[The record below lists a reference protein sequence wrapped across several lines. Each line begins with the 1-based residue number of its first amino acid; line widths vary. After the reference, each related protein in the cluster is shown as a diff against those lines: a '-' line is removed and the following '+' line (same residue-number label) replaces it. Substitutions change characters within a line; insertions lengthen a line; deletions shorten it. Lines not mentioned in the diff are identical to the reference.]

1 MHRMRFFPAP
11 FLLVAFTCLP
21 ASAQSER
28 PYPFRAAHY
37 DVEALIQPSEQT
49 IKVEA
54 RVEFVAAEVSRNVLV
69 QLHPDLQVQSIK
81 TANGQPLNFERDDH
95 SPLILNIALPEVES
109 PGKSVTLTFEYSGPV
124 SNEDDSPA
132 KGIRL
137 ASVDKTSA
145 YLLQPARW
153 FPLTDYPANRYTGTF
168 KIVVPDT
175 FAVVGTGRADP
186 PAMLPG
192 IGRSQPGQAAYVFH
206 CDKAGPVGTFVAG
219 QLQLSPQQSEGLSI
233 PVYTPPAQAV
243 TAPAYASALTRILSF
258 YEETFGPLVDPPNRP
273 EITIAQMPD
282 GSLSGFSA
290 PGLIL
295 ISARQW
301 SAKPD
306 GLLLAEMAA
315 GQWWNN
321 RVMPASLADEWLSDG
336 MDSYASAMYAEES
349 EGIAGLHKA
358 LENFAVGSLMFDDTI
373 PISESE
379 HVDQFTERYRS
390 IVVDKGAMVFHMLRS
405 EMGDDAFD
413 SLLLDFYKQHIG
425 KNVTLAQFETLAA
438 AKVPPPVK
446 GDPPLNLVSFFS
458 QWLNST
464 GIPEFSMDYI
474 VYRIP
479 KGFKVVG
486 RIKQGLDLFRMPVEV
501 RVDTEGNPETKKILV
516 TGTSTE
522 FTIYTFGRPKPNGVT
537 IDPNNNLLKSSP
549 KLHVRALV
557 ARGESLAQLGKY
569 YDAIQEYQRALDL
582 QSNSSLALFRTGEAL
597 FYEKNYN
604 AAANSFRAALGGDLD
619 PKWIE
624 VWSHIYIG
632 QIYDLNGQR
641 ARAVNEYQLAQHLND
656 NTAGAQAVAEMYIQ
670 KPFTGYGAAAP
681 AASSST
687 SASPS
692 SSASGDQS
700 SSSGA
705 AASSDRPVLKKRPDS
720 N

>member
-1 MHRMRFFPAP
+1 LHRMRLFPVL
-11 FLLVAFTCLP
+11 FLLLACACLP

-28 PYPFRAAHY
+28 PYPFRATHY
-37 DVEALIQPSEQT
+37 DVEALIQPTEQT

-54 RVEFVAAEVSRNVLV
+54 RVEFTAAEVSRNVLV

-81 TANGQPLNFERDDH
+81 TPNGQPLNFERDDH
-95 SPLILNIALPEVES
+95 SPLLLNIALPEVES
-109 PGKSVTLTFEYSGPV
+109 PGKTVTLTFEYSGPV

-175 FAVVGTGRADP
+175 FAVVGTGRGEP
-186 PAMLPG
+186 PAMMPG
-192 IGRSQPGQAAYVFH
+192 IGRGQPGQAAYVFH

-219 QLQLSPQQSEGLSI
+219 ELQLSPQQSEGLSI
-233 PVYTPPAQAV
+233 PVYTPPAQAA
-243 TAPAYASALTRILSF
+243 TAPAYASSLTRILSF

-273 EITIAQMPD
+273 DITIAQMPD

-306 GLLLAEMAA
+306 ELLLAEMAA

-336 MDSYASAMYAEES
+336 MASYASAMYAEES
-349 EGIAGLHKA
+349 EGVAGLHKA

-405 EMGDDAFD
+405 EIGDDAFD
-413 SLLLDFYKQHIG
+413 SLLLDFYKQHVG
-425 KNVTLAQFETLAA
+425 KNVTLAQFESLAA
-438 AKVPPPVK
+438 TKVPPPAK

-619 PKWIE
+619 PKWLE

-670 KPFTGYGAAAP
+670 KPFTGYGATPSAASASSSAAP
-681 AASSST
+681 ASST
-687 SASPS
+687 SGNQPS
-692 SSASGDQS
+692 N
-700 SSSGA
+700 SGA
-705 AASSDRPVLKKRPDS
+705 ASSSDRPVLKKRPDS